1 MRISKP
7 QMAMH
12 SPSIR
17 LHHPPIKY
25 NNYNR
30 TCSILTHSKPRWINH
45 NVLPTLIT
53 PPTQVTLPAFTLKY
67 ILTRVD
73 DSDAFLEELDDLARV
88 GARPAQVT
96 NNNPNVKRNESP
108 QGLNVPHMST
118 ASEIDFGDLGQDFLD
133 NTPGN
138 SSVISL

>member
-1 MRISKP
+1 MQISKP
-7 QMAMH
+7 QMGMH
-12 SPSIR
+12 SPSIL

-30 TCSILTHSKPRWINH
+30 TCSILTPSKPKWIIN
-45 NVLPTLIT
+45 NVLPT
-53 PPTQVTLPAFTLKY
+53 QVPLPGSCLEY
-67 ILTRVD
+67 VLTRAD

-96 NNNPNVKRNESP
+96 NNHPSVKRNESP

-133 NTPGN
+133 TPGN
-138 SSVISL
+138 SSVISS